1 MDQQSFQKKH
11 NKPYHNKK
19 KNDENKDRFNSEENA
34 SFDEEDTTGPM
45 LVFGR
50 NAVREALKSDQAI
63 DKLFIMEG
71 EPSGSLRELLG
82 MAREKHIVIQSVG
95 KAKLDAMTTP
105 FAHRGELANHQ
116 GIVAQMPAITYVE
129 IEDMLASARDKNE
142 KPFLLVLDGLQD
154 PHNLGAILRTAECA
168 GVHGVI
174 IPKRRAVSV
183 TAAVAKASAGA
194 SMYVNVARVPNL
206 VSAVEKLKKENVWII
221 GAEAN
226 ETKMSDVQLD
236 GAIAL
241 VIGHEGTGLSKSV
254 RDHCDLLVS
263 IPMYGEINSLNASN
277 AAAILMYEK
286 LRQDH
291 R

>member
-236 GAIAL
+236 GAVAL
-241 VIGHEGTGLSKSV
+241 VIGHEGTGLSKSI